1 MPDLE
6 PVVKAHVA
14 ELRGVLPPANSDARR
29 VLDAWR
35 KSLTDN
41 DHPLAVVAGV
51 KAPGLE
57 AALSLNQAN
66 IGSKYNED
74 GTKADL
80 EPAEA
85 DRKKKADEI
94 VTFLSQITKGEGVDA
109 LANNTYVKA
118 LLESVILQNST
129 LRTVYNTLPT
139 DEDRRKYRENLL
151 RDKTFIDELIRLWAD
166 RGGPEKLIQESP
178 EGARLELEAKKAE
191 VDALNKKKKEI
202 EENLTNLREEQKKF
216 TTYTDASGSLKEGE
230 FVGILAELKRD
241 AESASKLVE
250 QLKSQ
255 LETLNKDI
263 SKREA
268 DKGWFVRYASD
279 MTTPASERKIEQM
292 NQDLEYLKGER
303 EAILQRLQDAQ
314 RICSEKQTQIQAIES
329 RKAAVD
335 AEIQR
340 LETDLRTID
349 TNLST
354 KNQELAKAKKAYIEA
369 KLRRETAEAAFVS
382 SLERIIPEAAA
393 KAINEKMDKLM
404 KAQIE
409 VEKKKAEEAKTK
421 VEQDIWNKLLGMWR
435 DSNGKIKWDEFKPAW
450 DLFLQGGVD
459 MVLDGKGTVNG
470 VLNGITIDGVNVN
483 AALLKS
489 NYPELYQK
497 LEKDIKQKMGLFRL
511 NMPRQGKLGRIS
523 TFLAGPET
531 ISKDEA
537 MRIIDV
543 LGDQYITDLMKQNK
557 GLSDALQSIDKEGM
571 LSRGTKIKEF
581 LRKVPYVTLLG
592 IIVMLLLGGVAG
604 TRILGIWK

>member
-6 PVVKAHVA
+6 PVAKAHVA
-14 ELRGVLPPANSDARR
+14 EVRGVLPPANSDERR

-35 KSLTDN
+35 RSLTEN

-57 AALSLNQAN
+57 AALSLNEAN

-80 EPAEA
+80 ESTEK
-85 DRKKKADEI
+85 DRKNKADKI
-94 VTFLSQITKGEGVDA
+94 VGFLSQITKGEGVDS
-109 LANNTYVKA
+109 LASNPDVKA

-129 LRTVYNTLPT
+129 LRTVYNNLS
-139 DEDRRKYRENLL
+139 DSDKKQYRENLL

-166 RGGPEKLIQESP
+166 RGGPDKLIQESP
-178 EGARLELEAKKAE
+178 EGARLEFEAKKKE
-191 VDALNKKKKEI
+191 VEALNDKKEKI
-202 EENLTNLREEQKKF
+202 KETLEKLREEQKKF
-216 TTYTDASGSLKEGE
+216 TTYTDEHGNLQEGK
-230 FVGILAELKRD
+230 FVGRLAELKRD
-241 AESASKLVE
+241 AESASKLVK
-250 QLKSQ
+250 QLESQ

-279 MTTPASERKIEQM
+279 ITTPASEKKIEQM
-292 NQDLEYLKGER
+292 NQDLEYLKSER
-303 EAILQRLQDAQ
+303 EAILQRLQEAQ
-314 RICSEKQTQIQAIES
+314 KNYNEKQTQIQAIES

-335 AEIQR
+335 AEIQQ
-340 LETDLRTID
+340 LETDLKTID

-393 KAINEKMDKLM
+393 KAINERMDKLI

-421 VEQDIWNKLLGMWR
+421 VEQDIRNKLLGMWR
-435 DSNGKIKWDEFKPAW
+435 DSNGKIQWNEFKSAW

-459 MVLDGKGTVNG
+459 MVLDGSGKVKG
-470 VLNGITIDGVNVN
+470 VLNGITIDGVDVN

-489 NYPELYQK
+489 NYPELYQQ

-511 NMPRQGKLGRIS
+511 NMPRQGKIGGIL
-523 TFLAGPET
+523 TLLAGPET

-557 GLSDALQSIDKEGM
+557 ALSDALQSIDKEGM